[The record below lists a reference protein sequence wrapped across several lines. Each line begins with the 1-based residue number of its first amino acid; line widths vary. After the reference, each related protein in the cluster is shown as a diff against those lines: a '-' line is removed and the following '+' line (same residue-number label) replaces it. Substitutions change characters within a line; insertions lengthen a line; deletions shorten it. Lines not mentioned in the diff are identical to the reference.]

1 MKRFIHCFDLVLV
14 FSLMNFQLGIAAFLL
29 YDLDLEDNPPIR
41 CISLHPDFETVC
53 LRREVLETAIVGLS
67 QARGIRAPR
76 ELANMYVP
84 H

>member
-1 MKRFIHCFDLVLV
+1 
-14 FSLMNFQLGIAAFLL
+14 MNFQLGIAAFLL

-41 CISLHPDFETVC
+41 CMSCHPDFETVC

-84 H
+84 HQ